1 MDSRIEE
8 QVDEIER
15 KVAAIYV
22 SVEKTRK
29 YMQITAW
36 VTLAVIV
43 LPLLGLLFAIPAMV
57 QSINDAAAL
66 LQLY

>member
-1 MDSRIEE
+1 MDSKTQE
-8 QVDEIER
+8 QINEIER

-29 YMQITAW
+29 YMLITAW

-43 LPLLGLLFAIPAMV
+43 LPLVGLLFAVPALIKTVTEASSLM
-57 QSINDAAAL
+57 QF
-66 LQLY
+66 